1 MSILNLNTSAGRDP
15 RSKKS
20 LKMWM
25 GAGLLVAVLGI
36 GSTLAANIT
45 LNSPSGTTEFG
56 QGVTQTVYC
65 GTGLSTS
72 VQVSPVSTY
81 TNSTLRAQF
90 VTTVSD
96 EVTPST
102 PPAAI
107 TINGSSSSS
116 YPRFDSNSSSKV
128 GWWFNGSTPS
138 ATMYSPQ
145 PSISTVLSNP
155 SIYFFVERT
164 SSSPS
169 VKYKKPNG
177 GVVEYVIDSSDD
189 SASFKLGGIVISKI
203 PEACSGINF
212 VVSSY
217 SDSGTAQTMVSN
229 SGATINIKELAALW
243 LDSDADTITPSRS
256 RYSAVSTSGLVTASR
271 TASSNSTNNGTLS
284 FVFVPGANGTLLST
298 KDLFK
303 LVVETQEDVLS

>member
-1 MSILNLNTSAGRDP
+1 MSILNLNTPQGGNSGG
-15 RSKKS
+15 KKKA
-20 LKMWM
+20 KMWM
-25 GAGLLVAVLGI
+25 GAGLLAAVLGV

-45 LNSPSGTTEFG
+45 LNSPAGNTEFG

-72 VQVSPVSTY
+72 VQISPISTY
-81 TNSTLRAQF
+81 TNANTK
-90 VTTVSD
+90 VKIITTYSAT
-96 EVTPST
+96 EYSAGGTSK
-102 PPAAI
+102 A
-107 TINGSSSSS
+107 TIN
-116 YPRFDSNSSSKV
+116 SNSSSNFPKFDSLSSSKS
-128 GWWFNGSTPS
+128 GWWLEG
-138 ATMYSPQ
+138 
-145 PSISTVLSNP
+145 
-155 SIYFFVERT
+155 
-164 SSSPS
+164 SSPS
-169 VKYKKPNG
+169 TATFPASQPTIAQVLANPANYIFAEESSSGKYKKG
-177 GVVEYVIDSSDD
+177 TATTEYVIYTSDD
-189 SASFKLGGIVISKI
+189 STSFKLAGIVISKI
-203 PEACSGINF
+203 PEACSGIDF

-243 LDSDADTITPSRS
+243 LDSDAESITPSRS

-284 FVFVPGANGTLLST
+284 FIFVPGANGTLLST